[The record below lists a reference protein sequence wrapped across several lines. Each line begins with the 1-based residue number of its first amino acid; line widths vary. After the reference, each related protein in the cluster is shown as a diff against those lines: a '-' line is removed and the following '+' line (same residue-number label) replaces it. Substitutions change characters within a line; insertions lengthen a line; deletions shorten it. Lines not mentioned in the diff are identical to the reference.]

1 MVEILREH
9 VACSH
14 SRIMES
20 SITVVQIW
28 TATSCGVLLR
38 EIMTPTKN
46 GVTAKVSLLLTF
58 IANIISEAKNVQAGF
73 RGIYFFLTQLVKIRP
88 QSREVMLHHWLI
100 RICGLYLKDSDH
112 KLAKFVPALLSLH
125 KS

>member
-1 MVEILREH
+1 MDSNKLW
-9 VACSH
+9 C
-14 SRIMES
+14 
-20 SITVVQIW
+20 
-28 TATSCGVLLR
+28 ATTRDYDADQKWGHCQSKFTTYIYSKHYFRGKKR
-38 EIMTPTKN
+38 T
-46 GVTAKVSLLLTF
+46 GWF
-58 IANIISEAKNVQAGF
+58 F
-73 RGIYFFLTQLVKIRP
+73 RGIYFFLIQLMKIRP